1 MGLCSWSY
9 PWSIGVSNGAQPEK
23 KMSALDIMKKAKD
36 YEVNLVQFADN
47 MPLENLTENQ
57 LDELAEFSNLN
68 NISIEVGTKGI
79 GVDHLLHF
87 LEISLKLTK
96 LPI

>member
-1 MGLCSWSY
+1 
-9 PWSIGVSNGAQPEK
+9 
-23 KMSALDIMKKAKD
+23 MKKAKD